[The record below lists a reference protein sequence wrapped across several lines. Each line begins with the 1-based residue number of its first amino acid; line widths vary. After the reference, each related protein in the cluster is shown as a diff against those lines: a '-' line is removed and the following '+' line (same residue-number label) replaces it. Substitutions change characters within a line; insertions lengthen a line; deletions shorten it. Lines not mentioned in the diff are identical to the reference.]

1 MKKES
6 IKNPV
11 NASNNFELIDRHVI
25 KAELPD
31 LEKIINSKPDDFIG
45 KATLQKYLKNINTKL
60 KSKDPKSDL
69 ELAFKLMDISR
80 EFKTLKLFAESG
92 LTYDQAMVLAPDSN
106 QIEIFLEFSSS
117 FSDEQYWAALGDAY
131 VLQDYIQINFNL
143 FKTLFKAD
151 RPCKEYL
158 MTIEERDYLAKL
170 PSDIIIYR
178 GCSIKEIE
186 NSQLGISWTLDYNVA
201 NTFAKMKYLKN
212 NIETRIIEK
221 VIKKDQ
227 AVAYFDRRNEH
238 EIIYIPG

>member
-1 MKKES
+1 
-6 IKNPV
+6 
-11 NASNNFELIDRHVI
+11 
-25 KAELPD
+25 
-31 LEKIINSKPDDFIG
+31 
-45 KATLQKYLKNINTKL
+45 
-60 KSKDPKSDL
+60 
-69 ELAFKLMDISR
+69 
-80 EFKTLKLFAESG
+80 
-92 LTYDQAMVLAPDSN
+92 LAPDSN

-131 VLQDYIQINFNL
+131 VSQDYIQINFNL

-151 RPCKEYL
+151 RPYKEYL

-178 GCSIKEIE
+178 GCSIKEVD
-186 NSQLGISWTLDYNVA
+186 NSQLGVSWTLDFNVA
-201 NTFAKMKYLKN
+201 NKFAKMKNFRN

-221 VIKKDQ
+221 IIKKNQ